1 MEPIGRDYASFFVC
15 LYIIIIGNPAAF
27 TEWWLVKSQSQRPY
41 ILTNFFFFYLLVLS
55 SIFYDPY
62 IVRDYNHLYPYI
74 TPYYAISSHWTA
86 IKFHCFVSSILL
98 FFILRNVRCG
108 ILDNAHSQLITW
120 QSTILEIVQHMVDA
134 PPLAWLQLQVTWRMK
149 NFPWIVGVPEMRYTS
164 QLLIIL

>member
-1 MEPIGRDYASFFVC
+1 MPRFLC
-15 LYIIIIGNPAAF
+15 AF
-27 TEWWLVKSQSQRPY
+27 TSLLLVILQPSQNDDWWSLNHRGHTFLL
-41 ILTNFFFFYLLVLS
+41 IFFFFYLLVLS

-62 IVRDYNHLYPYI
+62 IVRDYNHPYPYI